1 MKRDPKASL
10 PMSNPS
16 APTPARAAN
25 EEEASSSTN
34 LHDRSMGD
42 LLRSARGL
50 SPTQVNQIAAYQNES
65 GLRFGQA
72 AVALKLA
79 SDDDVLWALSQ
90 QYHYP
95 YAPQARSDRYPEL
108 VVAADPFSPQAEV
121 FRDLCSQVS
130 MSYGGTHGRS
140 PQALSVVSPD
150 VGDGKTFLAANMA
163 VAFAQV
169 GGRTLLV
176 DADMRTPRQHDVF
189 GVSSAAGLSSVLA
202 GRAEASVIQSV
213 PDLPSLFVMPVGT
226 VPPNPME
233 LLQRPAFALLMQE
246 LLSKFDHVVVDTP
259 AFSRGADAR
268 VIAAR
273 CGTSIAVGRK
283 GSTRMAAMDRLI
295 GALNSGRTRLAGVV
309 MNEH

>member
-1 MKRDPKASL
+1 MAFDRLPPQPDRDQV
-10 PMSNPS
+10 
-16 APTPARAAN
+16 
-25 EEEASSSTN
+25 SSTS

-42 LLRSARGL
+42 LLRNARGL
-50 SPTQVNQIAAYQNES
+50 TQTQVNQIAAYQQES

-95 YAPQARSDRYPEL
+95 YAPQGRSDRYPEL
-108 VVAADPFSPQAEV
+108 VAAADPFSPEAEV

-130 MSYGGTHGRS
+130 MNHSGNGTGRS
-140 PQALSVVSPD
+140 PLALSVVSPD
-150 VGDGKTFLAANMA
+150 VGDGKTFLAANLA

-176 DADMRTPRQHDVF
+176 DADMRTPRQHAVF
-189 GVSSAAGLSSVLA
+189 GVNSTAGLSTVLA
-202 GRAEASVIQSV
+202 GRAEANVIQTV

-259 AFSRGADAR
+259 AFARGADAR
-268 VIAAR
+268 VISAR
-273 CGTSIAVGRK
+273 CGASIAVGRK
-283 GSTRMAAMDRLI
+283 GTTRMDAMDRLI
-295 GALNSGRTRLAGVV
+295 GALSSGRSRLAGVV

>member
-1 MKRDPKASL
+1 MLLPPAPPVAHAS
-10 PMSNPS
+10 
-16 APTPARAAN
+16 
-25 EEEASSSTN
+25 EEATSTNN
-34 LHDRSMGD
+34 LHDRSIGD
-42 LLRSARGL
+42 LLRKVRGL
-50 SPTQVNQIAAYQNES
+50 SQLQVNQIAAYQNEN

-79 SDDDVLWALSQ
+79 TDDDVLWALSQ

-95 YAPQARSDRYPEL
+95 YAPQGRSDRYPEL
-108 VVAADPFSPQAEV
+108 VAAADPFSPEAEV

-130 MSYGGTHGRS
+130 MNQANSATGRN
-140 PQALSVVSPD
+140 PLALSVVSPD
-150 VGDGKTFLAANMA
+150 VGDGKTFLAANLA
-163 VAFAQV
+163 VAFSQV

-176 DADMRTPRQHDVF
+176 DADMRTPRQHSVF
-189 GVSSAAGLSSVLA
+189 GVSSAAGLSTVLA
-202 GRAEASVIQSV
+202 GRAEANVIQSV

-233 LLQRPAFALLMQE
+233 LLQRPAFGLLMQE

-259 AFSRGADAR
+259 AFARGADAR

-295 GALNSGRTRLAGVV
+295 GALNSGRSALAGVV

>member
-1 MKRDPKASL
+1 MYIQPGQT
-10 PMSNPS
+10 
-16 APTPARAAN
+16 PTLAIESEPAGAT
-25 EEEASSSTN
+25 S

-42 LLRSARGL
+42 LLRKACGL
-50 SPTQVNQIAAYQNES
+50 SQAEVNQIAAYQQES

-72 AVALKLA
+72 AVALKLV

-95 YAPQARSDRYPEL
+95 YAPLGRSDRYPEL
-108 VVAADPFSPQAEV
+108 VAAADPFSPEAEV

-130 MSYGGTHGRS
+130 MNQVAGATGRS
-140 PQALSVVSPD
+140 PLALSVVSPD
-150 VGDGKTFLAANMA
+150 VGDGKTFLAANLA
-163 VAFAQV
+163 VAFSQV

-176 DADMRTPRQHDVF
+176 DADMRTPRQHSVF
-189 GVSSAAGLSSVLA
+189 DVSSAVGLSTVLA
-202 GRAEASVIQSV
+202 GRAEANVIQSV
-213 PDLPSLFVMPVGT
+213 PDLPSLFVMPVGS

-259 AFSRGADAR
+259 AFVSGADAR

-273 CGTSIAVGRK
+273 CGASIAVGRQ
-283 GSTRMAAMDRLI
+283 GTTRMDAMDRVI
-295 GALNSGRTRLAGVV
+295 GALSSGRSRLAGVV
-309 MNEH
+309 MNAH

>member
-1 MKRDPKASL
+1 MLL
-10 PMSNPS
+10 PP
-16 APTPARAAN
+16 APPAARAS
-25 EEEASSSTN
+25 EEATPTNN
-34 LHDRSMGD
+34 LHDRSIGD
-42 LLRSARGL
+42 LLRNVRGL
-50 SPTQVNQIAAYQNES
+50 SQLQVNQIAAYQNES

-72 AVALKLA
+72 AVALKLVT
-79 SDDDVLWALSQ
+79 DDDVLWALSQ

-95 YAPQARSDRYPEL
+95 YAPQGRSDRYPEL
-108 VVAADPFSPQAEV
+108 VAAADPFSPEAEV

-130 MSYGGTHGRS
+130 MGQANNAAGRS
-140 PQALSVVSPD
+140 PLALSVVSPD
-150 VGDGKTFLAANMA
+150 VGDGKTFLAANLA
-163 VAFAQV
+163 VAFSQV

-176 DADMRTPRQHDVF
+176 DADMRTPRQHSVF
-189 GVSSAAGLSSVLA
+189 GVSSAVGLSTVLA
-202 GRAEASVIQSV
+202 GRAEANVIQSV

-233 LLQRPAFALLMQE
+233 LLQRPAFGLLMQE

-259 AFSRGADAR
+259 AFVRGADAR

-295 GALNSGRTRLAGVV
+295 GALSSGRSALAGVV

>member
-1 MKRDPKASL
+1 MLL
-10 PMSNPS
+10 PP
-16 APTPARAAN
+16 APPAARAS
-25 EEEASSSTN
+25 EEATSTNN
-34 LHDRSMGD
+34 LHDRSIGD
-42 LLRSARGL
+42 LLRNVRGL
-50 SPTQVNQIAAYQNES
+50 SQLQVNQIAAYQNES

-79 SDDDVLWALSQ
+79 TDDDVLWALSQ

-95 YAPQARSDRYPEL
+95 YAPQGRSDRYPEL
-108 VVAADPFSPQAEV
+108 VAAADPFSPEAEV

-130 MSYGGTHGRS
+130 MSQANNATGRS
-140 PQALSVVSPD
+140 PLALSVVSPD
-150 VGDGKTFLAANMA
+150 VGDGKTFLAANLA
-163 VAFAQV
+163 VAFSQV

-176 DADMRTPRQHDVF
+176 DADMRTPRQHSVF
-189 GVSSAAGLSSVLA
+189 GVSSAVGLSTVLA
-202 GRAEASVIQSV
+202 GRAEANVIQSV

-233 LLQRPAFALLMQE
+233 LLQRPAFGLLMQE

-259 AFSRGADAR
+259 AFARGADAR

-295 GALNSGRTRLAGVV
+295 GALSSGRSALAGVV